1 MVQSLKE
8 RAERAERERYLLAE
22 QARTEERARLAG
34 EMHDVVT
41 HRVSLMV
48 LQAGALR
55 MTAPDEATRQA
66 AEELRAAGCQALD
79 ELRDLVGILR
89 AAPDGGEMPSTPGL
103 AALVA
108 ESVKVGTPAELVEDG
123 DPALASPVV
132 GRTVY
137 RIVRESLTN
146 VRKHAPGTR
155 VTVQVSYGPSQLR
168 LTIRN
173 TPPGQAEDA
182 SGQAVDASGRAVD
195 ASGLGG
201 GRLPPGR
208 DRLRPGY
215 RPAPAAGGTGA
226 RDAAGRPLPGRG
238 VLRGGHA
245 ACLRADRGIGG
256 VSVIRVVVVDDE
268 PMVCAHLR
276 TILTSGGT
284 IEVVADAQDGA
295 AGVEAVVRTRPDV
308 VLMDLRMPGMD
319 GLTAIERISELADP
333 PAVVVLTTFDADEY
347 VLRALRAGAAG
358 FLVKST
364 PPEDLI
370 GLVQVAAEGHTVLAP
385 AAARRLI
392 AASTDTQPA
401 RDRARQLAGSLTER
415 EAEVLACL
423 GEGLSNAQIAA
434 RLYLSEATIKGYV
447 SRTLDKLGCANR
459 TQAGLLAHDAGLVS
473 P

>member
-8 RAERAERERYLLAE
+8 RAERAEREQHLLAE

-89 AAPDGGEMPSTPGL
+89 TAPDGGEVPSTPGL
-103 AALVA
+103 AALVE

-155 VTVQVSYGPSQLR
+155 VTVRVSYGPSQLR

-182 SGQAVDASGRAVD
+182 AEARSWTPP
-195 ASGLGG
+195 
-201 GRLPPGR
+201 PPGR

-226 RDAAGRPLPGRG
+226 RDTAGRPVPGRG

-276 TILTSGGT
+276 TILTSGST

-308 VLMDLRMPGMD
+308 VLMDLRMPGVD

-401 RDRARQLAGSLTER
+401 RDRARELAGSLTER